1 MDINNVIDDLKKIE
15 REKDIG
21 RSITIFGGSRFK
33 EDSDYY
39 QKAKELGKKIAD
51 LEYNVITGG
60 SGGIM
65 EAVNSG
71 AMDSSK
77 SKSIGI
83 HIANLPTEKR
93 PNVYMD
99 KKLKF
104 NYFFT
109 RKAAMIKYSDAYIIM
124 PGGFGTLDEFFEILT
139 LIITKKQ
146 KPSPII
152 LFDGNYW
159 GGLYSFMQDTML
171 KYKTINRDDFSII
184 SLVNSIDE
192 VIDIIKE
199 FNK

>member
-71 AMDSSK
+71 LW
-77 SKSIGI
+77 I
-83 HIANLPTEKR
+83 HLKVNL
-93 PNVYMD
+93 
-99 KKLKF
+99 
-104 NYFFT
+104 
-109 RKAAMIKYSDAYIIM
+109 
-124 PGGFGTLDEFFEILT
+124 
-139 LIITKKQ
+139 
-146 KPSPII
+146 
-152 LFDGNYW
+152 
-159 GGLYSFMQDTML
+159 
-171 KYKTINRDDFSII
+171 
-184 SLVNSIDE
+184 
-192 VIDIIKE
+192 
-199 FNK
+199 